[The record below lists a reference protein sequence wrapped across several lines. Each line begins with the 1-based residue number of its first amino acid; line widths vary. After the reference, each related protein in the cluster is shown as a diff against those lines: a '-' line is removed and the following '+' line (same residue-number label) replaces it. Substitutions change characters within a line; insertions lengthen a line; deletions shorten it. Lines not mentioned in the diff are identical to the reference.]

1 MRFCPT
7 CDNILIPRKKRLICR
22 VCGEKFEVD
31 SKLDDFTLVRVIQHD
46 DRDDAPIIARE
57 GLKRDIIT
65 VQERKAFEEFFN
77 TI

>member
-7 CDNILIPRKKRLICR
+7 CDNILIPRKKSLICR

-31 SKLDDFTLVRVIQHD
+31 SKLDDFMLVRVIQHD
-46 DRDDAPIIARE
+46 DRDDAPIIARD
-57 GLKRDIIT
+57 GLKWDIIT
-65 VQERKAFEEFFN
+65 VQERKAFEEFFH

>member
-7 CDNILIPRKKRLICR
+7 CDNILIPRKKSLICG
-22 VCGEKFEVD
+22 VCGEKFKAD
-31 SKLDDFTLVRVIQHD
+31 SKLDDFILVKVIQHD
-46 DRDDAPIIARE
+46 DKEAAPRIAKE

-65 VQERKAFEEFFN
+65 AQERKAFEEFFH